1 MVFSAVVGEAVVA
14 AAVAALFVAAAAN
27 VVDVSEFFSSCCY
40 CPSRISNHFPAHFLM
55 KLSKYFPAL
64 HGPEGHVAKEGQYEF
79 HMTELAVAPEGSDFN
94 DSRLCPKY
102 P

>member
-1 MVFSAVVGEAVVA
+1 
-14 AAVAALFVAAAAN
+14 
-27 VVDVSEFFSSCCY
+27 
-40 CPSRISNHFPAHFLM
+40 M